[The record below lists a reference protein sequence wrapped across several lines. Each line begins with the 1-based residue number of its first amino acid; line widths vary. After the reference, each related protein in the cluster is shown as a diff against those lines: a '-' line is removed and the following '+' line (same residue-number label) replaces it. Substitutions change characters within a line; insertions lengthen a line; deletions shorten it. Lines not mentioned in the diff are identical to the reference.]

1 MPQLHIGLDFDNTIV
16 LYDDIFYTYSLEKGY
31 ISPKTKKSKKAVR
44 EALIKQNKEYLFT
57 EIQGLIYGKLIENT
71 SVQEGFLDSLIKLR
85 KLNYKIS
92 IISHKTKYP
101 IRGQKYNLHQSALN
115 WLKKNKILN
124 NKDLNIY
131 EKDIYFEETVEKKI
145 DRIEKIKCTHY
156 VDDLEKILEKLND
169 KIIKIQYINHFEK
182 KDNFKKYFYYLS
194 SWGDFEK
201 LIKSTI

>member
-16 LYDDIFYTYSLEKGY
+16 LYDDIFYRYALEKGY
-31 ISPKTKKSKKAVR
+31 ISSKTKKSKKAVR
-44 EALIKQNKEYLFT
+44 EALIKENKEHIFT
-57 EIQGLIYGKLIENT
+57 EIQGLIYGKLIENAPI
-71 SVQEGFLDSLIKLR
+71 QKGFLDSLIKLR

-124 NKDLNIY
+124 NEDLNIY

-145 DRIEKIKCTHY
+145 HRIEKIKCTHY

-182 KDNFKKYFYYLS
+182 KDN
-194 SWGDFEK
+194 
-201 LIKSTI
+201 